1 MLWEGWSGQKRQ
13 REAGWAHHFMGYVK
27 TAKSAKKI
35 LVCVGEIC
43 YNDMRTCYQQNLL
56 CRLRTPYAR
65 QARAGNNNVK
75 RGERMSLEAISK
87 IRAVE
92 EGMERSKADAKAQ
105 AQKLVADAERE
116 GRALLQQ
123 GKEKA
128 AAAAAAAMKQAE
140 GQAEERRK
148 EILAQAE
155 KDCEKLKK
163 DARTRMD
170 KAAQAILGRVVE
182 S

>member
-1 MLWEGWSGQKRQ
+1 MICALAADKLWYAQCIS
-13 REAGWAHHFMGYVK
+13 
-27 TAKSAKKI
+27 
-35 LVCVGEIC
+35 
-43 YNDMRTCYQQNLL
+43 
-56 CRLRTPYAR
+56 PPAR
-65 QARAGNNNVK
+65 QAQAGKNNVK

-92 EGMERSKADAKAQ
+92 ESMERSRADAKAQ

-116 GRALLQQ
+116 GRALLQE

-170 KAAQAILGRVVE
+170 KAAQAIIGRVVE

>member
-1 MLWEGWSGQKRQ
+1 
-13 REAGWAHHFMGYVK
+13 
-27 TAKSAKKI
+27 
-35 LVCVGEIC
+35 
-43 YNDMRTCYQQNLL
+43 
-56 CRLRTPYAR
+56 
-65 QARAGNNNVK
+65 
-75 RGERMSLEAISK
+75 
-87 IRAVE
+87 
-92 EGMERSKADAKAQ
+92 
-105 AQKLVADAERE
+105 
-116 GRALLQQ
+116 
-123 GKEKA
+123 
-128 AAAAAAAMKQAE
+128 MKQAE

>member
-1 MLWEGWSGQKRQ
+1 MICALAADKLWYAQCIS
-13 REAGWAHHFMGYVK
+13 
-27 TAKSAKKI
+27 
-35 LVCVGEIC
+35 
-43 YNDMRTCYQQNLL
+43 
-56 CRLRTPYAR
+56 PPAR
-65 QARAGNNNVK
+65 QAQAGKNNVK

-92 EGMERSKADAKAQ
+92 ESMERSRADAKAQ

-116 GRALLQQ
+116 GRALLQE

-128 AAAAAAAMKQAE
+128 
-140 GQAEERRK
+140 RRK